1 MVIDGETNRGRISA
15 ISMSVTIFGPMSQTG
30 RSSTPPY
37 VSVIDNLPP
46 SVPFVAPE
54 ALERRLGQPIRH
66 RLGAN
71 ESAFGASPRAI
82 DAMRVA
88 AEQTNWYGDPESYDL
103 RTALAQTNHISIDNI
118 VVGNGIDGLLGY
130 IVHAFVDAG
139 TSVVTSLGTYPTF
152 NYHVVAH
159 GGVLHRVPYHE
170 DHVDLQGLL
179 DMARSTDARLIY
191 LANPDNPSGTWRNA
205 ADVEQLVSQLPDSC
219 MLVIDEAYFEFAPED
234 STPRLDVGSLNVIR
248 ARTFS
253 KAHGMAGAR
262 IGYAIAHSDIIST
275 IGKFRNQF
283 EVSRVSQAGALASLA
298 DVVFVRSVIA
308 GIEEGRRQYCEL
320 AGRLSLATIPSATNF
335 VCFDVGGPDRAR
347 AIVDALLHRGVF
359 IRMPGAPP
367 LDRCIRVTVGT
378 NSERAEFAEIFAD
391 VMKHS

>member
-1 MVIDGETNRGRISA
+1 
-15 ISMSVTIFGPMSQTG
+15 
-30 RSSTPPY
+30 
-37 VSVIDNLPP
+37 
-46 SVPFVAPE
+46 
-54 ALERRLGQPIRH
+54 
-66 RLGAN
+66 
-71 ESAFGASPRAI
+71 
-82 DAMRVA
+82 MRFA

-103 RTALAQTNHISIDNI
+103 RAALAQANHISMDNI
-118 VVGNGIDGLLGY
+118 VAGIGIDGLLGY
-130 IVHAFVDAG
+130 IVHAFVEAG

-159 GGVLHRVPYHE
+159 GGTLHRVPYR
-170 DHVDLQGLL
+170 DDRADLQGLL

-191 LANPDNPSGTWRNA
+191 LANPDNPSGTWHNA
-205 ADVEQLVSQLPDSC
+205 SDIEQFVSLLPDSC
-219 MLVIDEAYFEFAPED
+219 MLVIDEAYYEFAPDD
-234 STPRLDVGSLNVIR
+234 STPRLDTGNLNVIR
-248 ARTFS
+248 VRTFS

-262 IGYAIAHSDIIST
+262 IGYAIAHSEIIST

-298 DVVFVRSVIA
+298 DREFVRSVVTQVKV
-308 GIEEGRRQYCEL
+308 GRGDYREL
-320 AGRLSLATIPSATNF
+320 AGRLGLSTIPSATNF

-378 NSERAEFAEIFAD
+378 SREREEFAEIFSD
-391 VMKHS
+391 VMKRI